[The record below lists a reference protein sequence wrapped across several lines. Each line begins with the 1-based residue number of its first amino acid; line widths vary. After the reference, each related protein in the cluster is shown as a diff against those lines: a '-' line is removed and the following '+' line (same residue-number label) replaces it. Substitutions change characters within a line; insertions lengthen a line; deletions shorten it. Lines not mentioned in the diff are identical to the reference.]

1 MKRNIFKAATA
12 VAGVYHIILA
22 VIGLLFSA
30 EMTTKASQ
38 VALGVVLKVDPQMM
52 FVAKFA
58 AAYMLAFGIM
68 LLSLAYNPVQYR
80 LLAVPAAALFA
91 VRFLNRV
98 FLFNAVSS
106 TLGMSWTRNFVGSAL
121 IFLFFALIYFTRPTA
136 SEAVAN

>member
-38 VALGVVLKVDPQMM
+38 IALGVVLKVDPQMM

-68 LLSLAYNPVQYR
+68 LLVLAYNPVKYR

-106 TLGMSWTRNFVGSAL
+106 TLGMSWTRNFVGSAV
-121 IFLFFALIYFTRPTA
+121 IFLFFALIFFTRPTA
-136 SEAVAN
+136 SEAAAN

>member
-38 VALGVVLKVDPQMM
+38 IALGVVLKVDPQMM

-68 LLSLAYNPVQYR
+68 LLVLAYNPVKYS
-80 LLAVPAAALFA
+80 LLAVPAAVLFG
-91 VRFLNRV
+91 VRFLNRI

-106 TLGMSWTRNFVGSAL
+106 TLGMSWTRNFIGSAV

-136 SEAVAN
+136 KEAAAN